1 MAWFLPIWRFR
12 ALGFSG
18 FLGPML
24 FFGIAGQ
31 AHFRFG
37 GDLAVRTAELAAPAA
52 RLLDLAAS
60 RVDFQ
65 SPAARQ
71 TPF

>member
-24 FFGIAGQ
+24 FFKSSGQ
-31 AHFRFG
+31 ANFHLEAAQMVDFSLG
-37 GDLAVRTAELAAPAA
+37 RTVFSLQQPAA
-52 RLLDLAAS
+52 RY
-60 RVDFQ
+60 FY
-65 SPAARQ
+65 PK
-71 TPF
+71 TTF